1 MEYIT
6 TDVSLQGNSLVH
18 NAPLDINNNYQE
30 YNTIGPLNYT
40 GVLPGMDN
48 TTDNFYY
55 VVENRIKNS
64 KDSEKAVVLKDRLL
78 KELQE
83 FDESTI
89 EDKEKENPL
98 LIEFNNILKKFK
110 EGIINYRMNLLK

>member
-55 VVENRIKNS
+55 LVENRVKKNKS
-64 KDSEKAVVLKDRLL
+64 SEKAVVLKDR
-78 KELQE
+78 
-83 FDESTI
+83 
-89 EDKEKENPL
+89 
-98 LIEFNNILKKFK
+98 
-110 EGIINYRMNLLK
+110 

>member
-6 TDVSLQGNSLVH
+6 TDVPLQGNSMVH

-48 TTDNFYY
+48 TADNFYY
-55 VVENRIKNS
+55 VVENKLKNS
-64 KDSEKAVVLKDRLL
+64 KESEKAVVLKGWFIKRI
-78 KELQE
+78 
-83 FDESTI
+83 TRI
-89 EDKEKENPL
+89 
-98 LIEFNNILKKFK
+98 
-110 EGIINYRMNLLK
+110 